1 MLQRIDQLTIEMHG
15 VREEERFTAVVLKL
29 KQFFYVANV
38 HFNNFACQEGI
49 APFPAEVYEVLFVS
63 KRLAVP
69 GGSGQVGAPSALAA
83 SNIPAWSD
91 CQSLADLPP
100 RRPPVR

>member
-1 MLQRIDQLTIEMHG
+1 M
-15 VREEERFTAVVLKL
+15 VKL

-38 HFNNFACQEGI
+38 HFNNFACQEGV

-69 GGSGQVGAPSALAA
+69 GGSGPAGAPRSLMAP
-83 SNIPAWSD
+83 NNPKWKD
-91 CQSLADLPP
+91 CQTLADLPP
-100 RRPPVR
+100 VRD